1 MSKYDG
7 FKKIGSDVIIFD
19 TAKIVQKEVVS
30 IGDRTK
36 IDDFV
41 FINGGKG
48 VTLGKANHVCS
59 FVSIIGCGGMATVP
73 LSNYTPVFTGDHSVY
88 IGKSV
93 YLMNFENH
101 AEDTTIWYYFST
113 DRKVSYGIKDLIH
126 NYFWYGLR
134 DALVGLGMD
143 VTDVDNPDPKAPAM
157 WITLVSV
164 TDEQFQV
171 KVTIQRLGEPDFVKT
186 YRVEEPPLP
195 SDDRT
200 PANLE
205 KRAYHMTNRL
215 FETILNDAEFMKI
228 FS

>member
-1 MSKYDG
+1 MKFSEHM
-7 FKKIGSDVIIFD
+7 KIFIGPFIISMGIMI
-19 TAKIVQKEVVS
+19 A
-30 IGDRTK
+30 
-36 IDDFV
+36 
-41 FINGGKG
+41 
-48 VTLGKANHVCS
+48 
-59 FVSIIGCGGMATVP
+59 GCGGMANVSLKHYEP
-73 LSNYTPVFTGDHSVY
+73 SFASDHSVLK
-88 IGKSV
+88 GKSV
-93 YLMNFENH
+93 YLMNFDNQ
-101 AEDTTIWYYFST
+101 AEDTTIWYYFSK
-113 DRKVSYGIKDLIH
+113 DRKISYGNEDLIH

-171 KVTIQRLGEPDFVKT
+171 KLTIQRVGEPDFVKT